1 MTKLEVV
8 QGDITQQP
16 DIDAIVNAANDL
28 LEPGGGVCGA
38 IYRAA
43 GVDQLDRCVKY
54 LYEPDGDET
63 VPGGVPCPTGQ
74 CVHTPAFGRLPNRFI
89 IHAVGPVW
97 PRGPEPGHG
106 SAELDEALALGLQQ
120 RRETAQRQL
129 ASAYSQSLIL
139 ADVLGCRSIAFPAI
153 STGIY
158 GYPPEQAAEV
168 AAEAV
173 TKTVIEITP
182 GIELVRFVCF
192 DQNTEELLRSALV
205 VSAVEVLFPSANT
218 DEQLTLPFPD

>member
-1 MTKLEVV
+1 MTKLEIV

-43 GVDQLDRCVKY
+43 GVDQLDRAIKY
-54 LYEPDGDET
+54 LYEDDDG
-63 VPGGVPCPTGQ
+63 VSCLTGQ
-74 CVHTPAFGRLPNRFI
+74 CVHTPAFDLPNRFV
-89 IHAVGPVW
+89 IHAVGPIW
-97 PRGPEPGHG
+97 PATPTAYDR
-106 SAELDEALALGLQQ
+106 LDDARQLGMQQ

-139 ADVLGCRSIAFPAI
+139 ADVLGCKSVAFPAI

-173 TKTVIEITP
+173 TKTVIETTP

-205 VSAVEVLFPSANT
+205 VSAVEVLFPSDNT
-218 DEQLTLPFPD
+218 DEQLTLPFPT

>member
-1 MTKLEVV
+1 MTKIEVI

-16 DIDAIVNAANDL
+16 DIDAIVNAANDV

-38 IYRAA
+38 VYRAA
-43 GVDQLDRCVKY
+43 GVDKLDRAVKY
-54 LYEPDGDET
+54 LYEGDDG
-63 VPGGVPCPTGQ
+63 VSCLTGQ
-74 CVHTPAFGRLPNRFI
+74 CVHTPAFDLPNRFI
-89 IHAVGPVW
+89 IHAVGPVY
-97 PRGPEPGHG
+97 PKFPAGV
-106 SAELDEALALGLQQ
+106 AESVALGYQMLQ
-120 RRETAQRQL
+120 EHAASYL

-139 ADVLGCRSIAFPAI
+139 ADVLGATSIAFPAI

-158 GYPPEQAAEV
+158 GYPPEEAAEV

-173 TKTVIEITP
+173 TKTVIESTP

-205 VSAVEVLFPSANT
+205 VSAIDVLLPADTNT

>member
-97 PRGPEPGHG
+97 PRGPEPSHG

-129 ASAYSQSLIL
+129 ASAYRQSLIL

-158 GYPPEQAAEV
+158 GYPPDDAALV
-168 AAEAV
+168 ASASV
-173 TKTVIEITP
+173 LTTMGRTP

-192 DQNTEELLRSALV
+192 DQDTEENLRGALA
-205 VSAVEVLFPSANT
+205 VSAIDVVPPPANT
-218 DEQLTLPFPD
+218 NEQLTLPFPD

>member
-1 MTKLEVV
+1 MTKLEIV
-8 QGDITQQP
+8 QGDITQQT

-43 GVDQLDRCVKY
+43 GVDKLDRAVKY
-54 LYEPDGDET
+54 LYEGDDG
-63 VPGGVPCPTGQ
+63 VSCLTGQ
-74 CVHTPAFGRLPNRFI
+74 CVHTPAFDLPNRFI
-89 IHAVGPVW
+89 IHAVGPVY
-97 PRGPEPGHG
+97 PPFPAGIPEYV
-106 SAELDEALALGLQQ
+106 ALGYQQ
-120 RRETAQRQL
+120 RRATAASYL

-139 ADVLGCRSIAFPAI
+139 ADVLGAKSIAFPAI

-158 GYPPEQAAEV
+158 GYPPEEAAEV

-173 TKTVIEITP
+173 TKTVIESTP

-192 DQNTEELLRSALV
+192 DQETEELLRGALV
-205 VSAVEVLFPSANT
+205 VSAIDVLLPADTNT

>member
-54 LYEPDGDET
+54 LYEDGDET

-97 PRGPEPGHG
+97 PRGPEPSHG
-106 SAELDEALALGLQQ
+106 SAEMDEALALGLQQ

-139 ADVLGCRSIAFPAI
+139 ADVLGCKSIAFPAI

-158 GYPPEQAAEV
+158 GYPPPLAALV

-173 TKTVIEITP
+173 TKTVASTP

-192 DQNTEELLRSALV
+192 DQDTEENLRGALI
-205 VSAVEVLFPSANT
+205 VSAIDVVLPPTNT
-218 DEQLTLPFPD
+218 NEQLTLPFPD

>member
-1 MTKLEVV
+1 MTKLEIV

-43 GVDQLDRCVKY
+43 GVDRLDRAIKY
-54 LYEPDGDET
+54 LYEDDDG
-63 VPGGVPCPTGQ
+63 VSCLTGQ
-74 CVHTPAFGRLPNRFI
+74 CVHTPAFDLPNRFI
-89 IHAVGPVW
+89 IHAVGPIY
-97 PRGPEPGHG
+97 PKRLPE
-106 SAELDEALALGLQQ
+106 AEALGNEAAAEAFRLGSQQ
-120 RRETAQRQL
+120 RREAAARQL

-139 ADVLGCRSIAFPAI
+139 ADVLGAKSIAFPAI

-158 GYPPEQAAEV
+158 GYPPEEAAEV

-173 TKTVIEITP
+173 TKTVIESTP

-205 VSAVEVLFPSANT
+205 VSAIDVLLPADTNT

>member
-1 MTKLEVV
+1 MTKIEIV

-43 GVDQLDRCVKY
+43 GVDQLDRAIKY
-54 LYEPDGDET
+54 LYADENA
-63 VPGGVPCPTGQ
+63 GCPTGQ
-74 CVHTPAFGRLPNRFI
+74 CVHTPAFDLPNRFI
-89 IHAVGPVW
+89 IHAVGPIY
-97 PRGPEPGHG
+97 PKFTPSMAATTEL
-106 SAELDEALALGLQQ
+106 AEIGRAANQQRIDEAASC
-120 RRETAQRQL
+120 L

-139 ADVLGCRSIAFPAI
+139 ADVLGCKSVAFPAI

-158 GYPPEQAAEV
+158 GYPPEEAAEV

-173 TKTVIEITP
+173 TKTVIESTP

-205 VSAVEVLFPSANT
+205 VSAVEVLFPSDNP
-218 DEQLTLPFPD
+218 DEQLTLPFPT

>member
-1 MTKLEVV
+1 MTKFEIV

-16 DIDAIVNAANDL
+16 DIEVIVNAANTAL
-28 LEPGGGVCGA
+28 IMGGGVCGA

-43 GVDQLDRCVKY
+43 GVDRLDRAVKY
-54 LYEPDGDET
+54 LYEGDDG
-63 VPGGVPCPTGQ
+63 VSCLTGQ
-74 CVHTPAFGRLPNRFI
+74 CVHTPAFDLPNRFI
-89 IHAVGPVW
+89 IHAVGPIW
-97 PRGPEPGHG
+97 PTTP
-106 SAELDEALALGLQQ
+106 SAYDRLDDARQLGLVQ
-120 RRETAQRQL
+120 RQETAQRQL

-139 ADVLGCRSIAFPAI
+139 ADVLGATSIAFPAI

-158 GYPPEQAAEV
+158 GYPPEEAAEV

-173 TKTVIEITP
+173 TKTVIESTP

-205 VSAVEVLFPSANT
+205 VSAIDVLLPADTNT

>member
-1 MTKLEVV
+1 MTKFEIV

-16 DIDAIVNAANDL
+16 DIEVIVNAANTAL
-28 LEPGGGVCGA
+28 IMGEGVCGA
-38 IYRAA
+38 VYRAA
-43 GVDQLDRCVKY
+43 GIDQLYRAVKY
-54 LYEPDGDET
+54 LYEDDEGE
-63 VPGGVPCPTGQ
+63 VFCHTGQ
-74 CVHTPAFGRLPNRFI
+74 CVHTPAFDLPNKYI
-89 IHAVGPVW
+89 IHAVGPIWRAVT
-97 PRGPEPGHG
+97 GT
-106 SAELDEALALGLQQ
+106 DLGGVIKV
-120 RRETAQRQL
+120 RRQEHAARLL

-139 ADVLGCRSIAFPAI
+139 ADVLGAKSIAFPAI

-158 GYPPEQAAEV
+158 GYPPEEAAEV

-173 TKTVIEITP
+173 TKTVIESTP

-205 VSAVEVLFPSANT
+205 VSAIDVLLPADTNT